1 MSHVPLGLDFIAE
14 DRARSVT
21 TERHPVRFAL
31 ILTAVAFLTLFLLLP
46 LFAVF
51 SEAFR
56 AGFAAFGTRSA
67 SPMPWRR

>member
-1 MSHVPLGLDFIAE
+1 MSDVALGLDFLTE

-21 TERHPVRFAL
+21 TERRPVRLAL
-31 ILTAVAFLTLFLLLP
+31 IVVAVIFLTLFLLLP

-56 AGFAAFGTRSA
+56 AGFGGFWNAVS
-67 SPMPWRR
+67 